1 MLHKKFPALIVA
13 RRELNDHLRDWRILT
28 PMVLLVVILPFVIN
42 YASRELLDFAAGFGA
57 QIPEAQIYPVLLLVV
72 GFFPITVALILALE
86 SFVGEKERRSLEPL
100 LNSPLSALQLYSG
113 KFLASLI
120 PPLIASYLCMG
131 VFLIGLYRQG
141 NWLLDGTLVIQVY
154 LLTTVNCLVMI
165 SGAVVLSTQT
175 TSMRGANLL
184 SFFIIVPMGLLLQ
197 AQSAA
202 LVWARGGAI
211 WWVVAGL
218 ILIAILLVR
227 TGVAHFNR
235 EELIGRDLDSF
246 EIKWGWN
253 IFCSA
258 FRGQARSP
266 MDWYRREIGATLRR
280 LKLPTLIMS
289 LILAAG
295 IGLGIGLARKYAFPP
310 ELIDPGAL
318 RDGELQSLLGFQFFE
333 VGTIPVVWYH
343 NLRAIVLATALGA
356 LSFGVLAML
365 IMMVPFTLIAYL
377 IATIGGAGVSSLL
390 TALSLVAPHGLLEV
404 PAIVLAGAAILR
416 LGAILVTPSPGR
428 TLGEAWLIGLAD
440 WTRVM
445 VALVI
450 PLLLGAA
457 ALEVLV
463 TPRVALLAFGN

>member
-1 MLHKKFPALIVA
+1 
-13 RRELNDHLRDWRILT
+13 
-28 PMVLLVVILPFVIN
+28 
-42 YASRELLDFAAGFGA
+42 
-57 QIPEAQIYPVLLLVV
+57 
-72 GFFPITVALILALE
+72 
-86 SFVGEKERRSLEPL
+86 
-100 LNSPLSALQLYSG
+100 
-113 KFLASLI
+113 
-120 PPLIASYLCMG
+120 
-131 VFLIGLYRQG
+131 
-141 NWLLDGTLVIQVY
+141 
-154 LLTTVNCLVMI
+154 
-165 SGAVVLSTQT
+165 
-175 TSMRGANLL
+175 
-184 SFFIIVPMGLLLQ
+184 
-197 AQSAA
+197 
-202 LVWARGGAI
+202 
-211 WWVVAGL
+211 
-218 ILIAILLVR
+218 
-227 TGVAHFNR
+227 
-235 EELIGRDLDSF
+235 
-246 EIKWGWN
+246 
-253 IFCSA
+253 
-258 FRGQARSP
+258 
-266 MDWYRREIGATLRR
+266 
-280 LKLPTLIMS
+280 MS